1 MVFLVGT
8 YILGDSAY
16 PLRPDLITPYK
27 NNRHLTEEQHSFNT
41 EVSKARILIEHTFG
55 QLKQRFRQL
64 YCLKLRHLIRRV
76 EFIHALCVLHNV
88 GNKEDLTAFE
98 PPETDEHIND
108 DQMTEEVVLEAVDIN
123 AENLRNALCN
133 DAARRTPR
141 HVMRER
147 ANAAALRHM

>member
-1 MVFLVGT
+1 MSLLDIQGQYTMHVYLEN
-8 YILGDSAY
+8 LLS
-16 PLRPDLITPYK
+16 RK
-27 NNRHLTEEQHSFNT
+27 NWRHTVK
-41 EVSKARILIEHTFG
+41 VSTSPSS
-55 QLKQRFRQL
+55 
-64 YCLKLRHLIRRV
+64 HLIRRV